1 MNETRPNRG
10 WIWFFVVMI
19 VLAVAAAAITW
30 TANVRQQ
37 LTPEQLADAQK
48 RWADKGPTD
57 YDLWIE
63 KRVSSAN
70 SDAEQPPEIIE
81 AKIRR
86 GKVLSATLDGRP
98 MEPRLLRDYD
108 MPAWF
113 GFVDDFLRRDTA
125 EGAPRTFRTA
135 VFSPETGALLH
146 FTRRVSGTRE
156 RQEITIRIT
165 PPLPLKPTNLP

>member
-1 MNETRPNRG
+1 MPDKKPNRG
-10 WIWFFVVMI
+10 WIWFFAVMI
-19 VLAVAAAAITW
+19 VLAVSAAAITW
-30 TANVRQQ
+30 SANVRQQ
-37 LTPEQLADAQK
+37 LTFEQLAAAQK
-48 RWADKGPTD
+48 LWAEKGPAD

-63 KRVSSAN
+63 KRISSAN

-81 AKIRR
+81 SKIRR
-86 GKVLSATLDGRP
+86 GKVLSATFDGRP
-98 MEPRLLRDYD
+98 MEPRLLPNYD

-113 GFVDDFLRRDTA
+113 GFVDDFLKRDLA

-165 PPLPLKPTNLP
+165 PPPRPSEPS